1 MDLIKSGLG
10 LTKQKHSQI
19 LNPTNIL
26 MAQIADHFINDLQID
41 VEKKEKD
48 NEYAEQLRMEND
60 KLRIEKLVSEEC
72 AADDQ
77 KKSKQ
82 ERKCNQL
89 LLELLETE
97 RKYVQDLEEGIK

>member
-1 MDLIKSGLG
+1 
-10 LTKQKHSQI
+10 
-19 LNPTNIL
+19 

-48 NEYAEQLRMEND
+48 NECAEQVKMEND
-60 KLRIEKLVSEEC
+60 KLRIEKIVSEEC
-72 AADDQ
+72 AEDDQ

-97 RKYVQDLEEGIK
+97 RKYVQDLEEVIKCLYS